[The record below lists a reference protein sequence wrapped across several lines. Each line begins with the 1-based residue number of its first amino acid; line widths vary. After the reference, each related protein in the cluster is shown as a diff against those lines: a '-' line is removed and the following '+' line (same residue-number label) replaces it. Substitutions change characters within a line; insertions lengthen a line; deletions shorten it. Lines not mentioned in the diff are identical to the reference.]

1 MIGSFELLELVI
13 IIVAVVGSAVIKN
26 GVGVGAGIFLLP
38 FLSLILEPKVALGL
52 GAPAMLISDIVGV
65 RIYWLEWDK
74 KELMLLVP
82 FALLG
87 VVLGALVVKATP
99 NEIFKFWVGIFA
111 IGVSAYN
118 LYKQK
123 FGADSKKKGLETGIT
138 DKENKKLTSLFGFLG
153 GAASTI
159 IHAGGMIMSIYLL
172 HRRKEKRAFV
182 GTFILFFAIINTSKM
197 VSYVGIGIL
206 SASTMLL
213 VLALAPLI
221 VVGGLT
227 GNALNKRIPQETFR
241 AIVLVII
248 FLIGVRL
255 LMS

>member
-1 MIGSFELLELVI
+1 MIGSFELLELVVVV
-13 IIVAVVGSAVIKN
+13 VAVVGSAVIKN

-38 FLSLILEPKVALGL
+38 FLSLILEPKLALGL
-52 GAPAMLISDIVGV
+52 GAPAMLISDVVGV

-87 VVLGALVVKATP
+87 VLLGALVVNATP
-99 NEIFKFWVGIFA
+99 NEVFKFWVGVFA

-118 LYKQK
+118 LYKQR
-123 FGADSKKKGLETGIT
+123 FGSSSKKEVDTETT
-138 DKENKKLTSLFGFLG
+138 DDENKKLTSLFGFLG

-197 VSYVGIGIL
+197 VTYVGIGIL

-221 VVGGLT
+221 VIGGLT

-241 AIVLVII
+241 TIVLVII